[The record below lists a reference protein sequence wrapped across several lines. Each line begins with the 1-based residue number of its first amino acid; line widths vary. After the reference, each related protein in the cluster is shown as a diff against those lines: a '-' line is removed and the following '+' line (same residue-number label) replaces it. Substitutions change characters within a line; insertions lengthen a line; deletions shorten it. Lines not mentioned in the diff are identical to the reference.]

1 MSKKDINEILAA
13 LQEHKEDFKEHKEEV
28 EPLLELLRG
37 AVVAR
42 RVILF
47 FTSIIL
53 AIMGVWFAVTSVF
66 K

>member
-1 MSKKDINEILAA
+1 MEILKE
-13 LQEHKEDFKEHKEEV
+13 LQEDFKEHKEEV
-28 EPLLELLRG
+28 KPLLELLRG

-53 AIMGVWFAVTSVF
+53 AFLAVWGSITTLF